1 MRKSVFAKTVAGTA
15 AALGML
21 VAFQA
26 PASAEAPSA
35 TVTPSSGLA
44 DNAVVQVGAS
54 GLTAGAAYT
63 VGECAE
69 VSPGVL
75 ACNASGRVDVTAAGD
90 GTLSTPLTVKKSFEG
105 ILFDGTSY
113 GTVDCAAVTCVIG
126 LADAAGNGPAGVALS
141 FQ

>member
-1 MRKSVFAKTVAGTA
+1 MRKNTFAKAVAGTA

-26 PASAEAPSA
+26 PASAEEASA

-44 DNAVVQVGAS
+44 DNAVVQVGAT
-54 GLTAGAAYT
+54 GLTVGAAYT

-69 VSPGVL
+69 VQPGVL
-75 ACNASGRVDVTAAGD
+75 ACEAASRVEVTAGAD
-90 GTLSTPLTVKKSFEG
+90 GTLATPLTVKKSFEG

-113 GTVDCAAVTCVIG
+113 GTVDCAAVTCVVG
-126 LADAAGNGPAGVALS
+126 LADSAGNGPAGVAIS
-141 FQ
+141 FL